1 MKEIDLMQ
9 LVIEVDDELIR
20 EGKEPFQRPFL
31 ACHRV
36 VKRLK
41 GYTSSTIW
49 PDPLFDEID
58 KIYKNYT
65 VHQICICLLYIWAH
79 SCFEMFFSLLV
90 FRSFMVR
97 LKNL

>member
-41 GYTSSTIW
+41 GYTSATIW

-58 KIYKNYT
+58 KIYKK
-65 VHQICICLLYIWAH
+65 LYRPSDLYLPPVIWAH
-79 SCFEMFFSLLV
+79 SCFEMFFALFV